1 MRTEVR
7 TAARIVLRMW
17 FLLGSYRDILIE
29 ERGIENLE

>member
-1 MRTEVR
+1 
-7 TAARIVLRMW
+7 MW